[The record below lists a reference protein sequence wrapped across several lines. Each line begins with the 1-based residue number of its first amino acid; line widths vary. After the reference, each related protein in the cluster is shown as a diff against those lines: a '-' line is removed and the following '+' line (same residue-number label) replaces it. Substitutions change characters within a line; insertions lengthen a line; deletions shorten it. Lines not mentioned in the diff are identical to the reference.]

1 MIDKSKISQVWN
13 VEKCHRKSNIELRVS
28 QTDHREHKGEI
39 Y

>member
-1 MIDKSKISQVWN
+1 MVDKSKVSQIKN
-13 VEKCHRKSNIELRVS
+13 VEKCHRKSNIKLRVL